1 MNKKG
6 RNILI
11 KAVIFDFDG
20 TIIDTETAWFE
31 IYRTLLKED
40 HQFDLTLEEF
50 VKIVGTTN
58 ETLFDFI
65 DQSLESPL
73 DRNGF
78 TEKAR
83 EHFLKIKDGLVLR
96 DGFLEILES
105 IKDSG
110 VQLALASSS
119 TRDWVVGFLN
129 QHGLTDYFPVIFTAE
144 DVEEVKPNP
153 ALYVKTLEALGI
165 EPDEAVAVEDSVNG
179 SLAAVG
185 AGMHCL
191 IIPNDVTKSLI
202 FHEKTKLIES
212 YADFDL
218 DQYLK
223 KDTWERA

>member
-1 MNKKG
+1 M
-6 RNILI
+6 I

-40 HQFDLTLEEF
+40 HQFDLSLEEF

-78 TEKAR
+78 TEKAQ
-83 EHFLKIKDGLVLR
+83 EQFLKIKDGLVLR

-165 EPDEAVAVEDSVNG
+165 R
-179 SLAAVG
+179 
-185 AGMHCL
+185 
-191 IIPNDVTKSLI
+191 T
-202 FHEKTKLIES
+202 
-212 YADFDL
+212 
-218 DQYLK
+218 
-223 KDTWERA
+223 R

>member
-1 MNKKG
+1 M
-6 RNILI
+6 I

-110 VQLALASSS
+110 VQLALASQ
-119 TRDWVVGFLN
+119 L
-129 QHGLTDYFPVIFTAE
+129 HPGL
-144 DVEEVKPNP
+144 
-153 ALYVKTLEALGI
+153 G
-165 EPDEAVAVEDSVNG
+165 
-179 SLAAVG
+179 
-185 AGMHCL
+185 CR
-191 IIPNDVTKSLI
+191 IP
-202 FHEKTKLIES
+202 
-212 YADFDL
+212 
-218 DQYLK
+218 
-223 KDTWERA
+223 